1 MGVVGLVA
9 GVALH
14 AGAPDAAFWLLAA
27 SALVAP
33 YLLLVHRRFGAAWC
47 LVVVAAA
54 LGCGRAALL
63 EGPPAGGV
71 GEPLGMRWVRGRV
84 TGLRTG
90 TRDDGMRWARLEI
103 HLERVRPAGPG
114 PGRGDGLRLSIRDSR
129 LPWELGD
136 VVEGRLPVRSARGFC
151 NAGED
156 GWARWLQSRGIQ
168 WTAWRATDRDLPR
181 AGGRSGDTLAV
192 RGAIGRAI
200 DDAVSGDAAAVLRA
214 LVLGDRSR
222 IHPALRERFAR
233 SGTAHLLAVSG
244 VHLAIVAGGTFAA
257 LSAALAWGALP
268 VGASAVRGAA
278 LLGALVAAGIYVAL
292 TGGAVAT
299 QRALV
304 MVVFS
309 GLAVIARRPA
319 SAARALAAAASVLIV
334 REPSVVED
342 LSFQLSFAAVV
353 GLLAAARRLQG
364 TRLAPGATRND
375 STSRRVC
382 AWVAGGM
389 ASSFAAAAATA
400 PLVART
406 FGEVSLV
413 GVVANLAVAPVLG
426 VGALASGI
434 LGAVLALVV
443 PVVGH
448 GLLWLSGLLV
458 ELAIAMAQWFSS
470 MPFATVAPP
479 RPSGVVILAWLAA
492 VAALGLEAATK
503 RRAVW
508 GACGVA
514 VAIAYAAPVDRPP
527 FRVSFLD
534 VGQGDAA
541 IVVASA
547 GHAWVVDGGGLGG
560 TFDPGEGIVVPA
572 LAALSIDGLQA
583 IVSSHGDRDHFGGL
597 RAVAQSVSANSFWW
611 NGRASASRGFAALL
625 ASLERRGVERR
636 VARDGAQLAR
646 DPIEWRA
653 LHPPSEAG
661 SLSENDA
668 SLVVAARFG
677 ATRVL
682 FAGDVE
688 ARAERSLWRSGAD
701 VSATIV
707 KVPHHGSRTSST
719 PRWVRSVRPAVAV
732 ASLGAFNRFG
742 FPAPSVVAR
751 HREAGARWLTTG
763 AQGEITVVSDGQLEQ
778 VRTCRASGVGTSR
791 VSGVARPC
799 DRT

>member
-1 MGVVGLVA
+1 MLPAGVVGLLA

-14 AGAPDAAFWLLAA
+14 AGAPVAAFWVLTA

-33 YLLLVHRRFGAAWC
+33 YLLLLHRRVGAAWC
-47 LVVVAAA
+47 LVVAAAA
-54 LGCGRAALL
+54 LGCGRAAVV
-63 EGPPAGGV
+63 EIPPAGPA
-71 GEPLGMRWVRGRV
+71 GERLGTRWVRGRIM
-84 TGLRTG
+84 GLRTG
-90 TRDDGMRWARLEI
+90 AWAGGGRWARLEV
-103 HLERVRPAGPG
+103 HLDRVRDGPG
-114 PGRGDGLRLSIRDSR
+114 PAAGDGLRLSIRESR
-129 LPWELGD
+129 VAWELGD
-136 VVEGRLPVRSARGFC
+136 VVEGWLPVRGARGFC

-156 GWARWLQSRGIQ
+156 EWARWLRSRGIL
-168 WTAWRATDRDLPR
+168 WTAWRATDADLSR
-181 AGGRSGDTLAV
+181 AGGGAADALAV

-200 DDAVSGDAAAVLRA
+200 DGAVSGDAAAVLRA

-257 LSAALAWGALP
+257 LSPGLAWCALP
-268 VGASAVRGAA
+268 FGVTAVRGGA
-278 LLGALVAAGIYVAL
+278 LLGALAMAALYVAL
-292 TGGAVAT
+292 TGGAIAT

-319 SAARALAAAASVLIV
+319 SAARALAAAAMVLIV
-334 REPSVVED
+334 LEPTVVDD
-342 LSFQLSFAAVV
+342 LSFQLSFSAVV
-353 GLLAAARRLQG
+353 GLLAAARRLPG
-364 TRLAPGATRND
+364 TLLARVTTTDD
-375 STSRRVC
+375 SASRRAR
-382 AWVAGGM
+382 AWIVGGM

-413 GVVANLAVAPVLG
+413 GVVANLAIAPVLG
-426 VGALASGI
+426 VGALATGI
-434 LGAVLALVV
+434 LGAVLAVVV
-443 PVVGH
+443 PGVGH
-448 GLLWLSGLLV
+448 RLLWLSGLLV
-458 ELAIAMAQWFSS
+458 EGAIAMARWFSA

-479 RPSGVVILAWLAA
+479 RPSGVVILAWFAA

-508 GACGVA
+508 GVCVVA
-514 VAIAYAAPVDRPP
+514 VAAAYAAPIDRPP

-541 IVVASA
+541 TVVAST
-547 GHAWVVDGGGLGG
+547 GDAWVVDGGGLGG
-560 TFDPGEGIVVPA
+560 TFDPGERILVPA
-572 LAALSIDGLQA
+572 LEALSIDRLRA

-597 RAVAQSVSANSFWW
+597 RAVAQSVSAASFWW
-611 NGRASASRGFAALL
+611 NGLPSSSRDFAALL
-625 ASLERRGVERR
+625 ASLERRDVERR
-636 VARDGAQLAR
+636 VAADGAHLAS

-653 LHPPSEAG
+653 LHPPSGDAQ
-661 SLSENDA
+661 SLSKNDA

-688 ARAERSLWRSGAD
+688 ARAERSLWRRGAD
-701 VSATIV
+701 VSATIA

-763 AQGEITVVSDGQLEQ
+763 ARGEITVVSDGQLEE
-778 VRTCRASGVGTSR
+778 VRTCRAS
-791 VSGVARPC
+791 
-799 DRT
+799 